1 MTDWETIVDLIS
13 HNMSNSTR
21 LNSVKPLPETV
32 TNRDKSVWC
41 SLEELEL
48 YSVTPL
54 FDKMVKL
61 SQMVLQFVDQVS
73 ERDSLAEQIRQLV
86 GDDPKMKNELKQ
98 LAERITF
105 TRYGTIDIRIWNQ
118 LGIEM
123 KKPNFDKLYMGWYG
137 LRSLPWMYDLYRH
150 KKISCTMWRA
160 IIADDLETFMDL
172 LQNDPQFD
180 LNRTYNSMC
189 ASEIR
194 LVDVAAYYGSV
205 KIVKYLIAS
214 GAICTPKT
222 YTVAVCGGN
231 KEIIRIIDGITTCK
245 EFDLLQAAMVFR
257 RNEVFEWLI
266 QDKGFDLDI
275 SCFII
280 ALDERNFELVKL
292 WLFNCQRETKLAPVL
307 IQRYMYE

>member
-1 MTDWETIVDLIS
+1 MNQFIFET
-13 HNMSNSTR
+13 MSSATR
-21 LNSVKPLPETV
+21 LTCVRPLPETV

-54 FDKMVKL
+54 FDKMVNL
-61 SQMVLQFVDQVS
+61 SQMVLQFVDQES
-73 ERDSLAEQIRQLV
+73 ERDNLAEQIRQLV
-86 GDDPKMKNELKQ
+86 GDDPNMKNELRQ

-105 TRYGTIDIRIWNQ
+105 TRYGTIDIHIWNM

-123 KKPNFDKLYMGWYG
+123 KKPNFDKFYMDWFG
-137 LRSLPWMYDLYRH
+137 LRSLPWIYDLYRR
-150 KKISCTMWRA
+150 KKISCTMWSA
-160 IIADDLETFMDL
+160 IIADDIETFMEQV
-172 LQNDPQFD
+172 QNDPQFD
-180 LNRTYNSMC
+180 LNKTYDSMC
-189 ASEIR
+189 AKGIS
-194 LVDVAAYYGSV
+194 LVDIAAYYGSV

-292 WLFNCQRETKLAPVL
+292 WLFNCQRESKLALVL
-307 IQRYMYE
+307 LQRYMYEQ